1 MAEVGKSGLASFAG
15 RAGLGNNTTRTMN
28 NSNDLPGIAAIDR
41 ALAADPRNVRAL
53 IAKADH
59 FAAAGDSR
67 SASAFYLAALRAA
80 PPADKIPPDLL
91 PELRRA
97 QETCARHARE
107 YKDYL
112 RTRLVDR
119 GFDARTSRPLRAVAR
134 HRVRRKAHLRAGAA
148 LLLFPR
154 AAPDPVLRTRSVPV
168 AGRRRGRDRRDPRRA
183 ARSHAQSSRVL
194 ALRDRRPEPAA
205 QGTRKA
211 CSTTRTGAPSISGRT
226 ASR

>member
-1 MAEVGKSGLASFAG
+1 
-15 RAGLGNNTTRTMN
+15 MN
-28 NSNDLPGIAAIDR
+28 NSNDVPGIAAIDR

-97 QETCARHARE
+97 QETCAHHARE

-119 GFDARTSRPLRAVAR
+119 GFDALHKSLRAHVTATIWLKATPEL
-134 HRVRRKAHLRAGAA
+134 RKWQNDPRYLSAVA
-148 LLLFPR
+148 LLDQETLNASALP
-154 AAPDPVLRTRSVPV
+154 TSQ
-168 AGRRRGRDRRDPRRA
+168 RD
-183 ARSHAQSSRVL
+183 
-194 ALRDRRPEPAA
+194 
-205 QGTRKA
+205 
-211 CSTTRTGAPSISGRT
+211 
-226 ASR
+226 